1 MITVLLR
8 RKSNGVIPLAGQDAE
23 RQRRAE
29 EGGGDTRLENAIEVN
44 ARVER
49 VTCFNDLTE
58 AEVTDWLA

>member
-1 MITVLLR
+1 MSL
-8 RKSNGVIPLAGQDAE
+8 GPAAQDAE